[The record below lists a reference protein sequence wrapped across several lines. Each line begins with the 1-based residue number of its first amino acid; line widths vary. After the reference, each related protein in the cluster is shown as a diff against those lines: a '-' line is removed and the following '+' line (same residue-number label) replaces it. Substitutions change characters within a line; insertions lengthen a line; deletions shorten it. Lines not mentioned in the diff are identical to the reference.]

1 MYNECETVINQMN
14 STGIKS
20 FAIFNLFGRYNVT
33 LKFDKEVNIYVGE
46 NGLGKT
52 TILNCLY
59 SVLNKKFS
67 LLENVDFS
75 KIEIMFKKNTS
86 SKDKQW

>member
-33 LKFDKEVNIYVGE
+33 LKFYK
-46 NGLGKT
+46 
-52 TILNCLY
+52 
-59 SVLNKKFS
+59 
-67 LLENVDFS
+67 
-75 KIEIMFKKNTS
+75 
-86 SKDKQW
+86 

>member
-59 SVLNKKFS
+59 SVL
-67 LLENVDFS
+67 
-75 KIEIMFKKNTS
+75 KKNFHYLRMLISQRLKLCLKRT
-86 SKDKQW
+86 

>member
-59 SVLNKKFS
+59 SVLNLS
-67 LLENVDFS
+67 L
-75 KIEIMFKKNTS
+75 IHI
-86 SKDKQW
+86 